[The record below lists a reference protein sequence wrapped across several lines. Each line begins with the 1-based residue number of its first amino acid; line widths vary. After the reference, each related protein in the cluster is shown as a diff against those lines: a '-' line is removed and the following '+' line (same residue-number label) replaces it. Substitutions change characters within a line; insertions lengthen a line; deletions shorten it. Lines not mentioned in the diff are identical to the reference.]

1 MDVEHFFYEH
11 PVFRLSEL
19 TQWKKK
25 NGSASNKQAIYNLIQ
40 HHQKSGRLLRIRR
53 ELYAVIPPN
62 ATAETHPIDPYLI
75 AAKLTE
81 DSILGFH
88 TALELLGVAYSAF
101 EQFTYLTEKKPKH
114 FEFGGQWFQPVIQP
128 TKLRT
133 ANDTLIEV
141 ETINRQ
147 GIDIHITSPARTF
160 VDALNKVELSG
171 GWEEVA
177 RSISNL
183 AVLNIDRVID
193 YTLKLEN
200 AILNAKVG
208 YFLEQRDAAF
218 APTAEQIS
226 KLFKQ
231 KPPAPQYVARKPA
244 EPCRL
249 IKKWNIMLPTSVIE
263 KNWEE
268 PDHDV

>member
-1 MDVEHFFYEH
+1 MDIEHFFYEH

-19 TQWKKK
+19 TRWKKE

-62 ATAETHPIDPYLI
+62 ATVETHPIDPYLI

-81 DSILGFH
+81 DSVLGFH

-101 EQFTYLTEKKPKH
+101 EQFTYLTETKPKH
-114 FEFGGQWFQPVIQP
+114 FELEGRWFQPVIQP
-128 TKLRT
+128 AKLRT
-133 ANDTLIEV
+133 ANDTLKEV

-147 GIDIHITSPARTF
+147 GIDIRITSPARTF
-160 VDALNKVELSG
+160 VDTLNQVELSG
-171 GWEEVA
+171 GWEEVI

-183 AVLNIDRVID
+183 AVLNIDHAIQ
-193 YTLKLEN
+193 YTLKLDS

-208 YFLEQRDAAF
+208 YFLEQREDAF
-218 APTAEQIS
+218 APTEIQIS
-226 KLFKQ
+226 KLLKQ
-231 KPPAPQYVARKPA
+231 RPTAPRYVTRKLA
-244 EPCRL
+244 EPCHL
-249 IKKWNIMLPTSVIE
+249 ITKWNIMLPTSVIE
-263 KNWEE
+263 KHWEE